1 MQNQTSNLGI
11 LSTMYMIIPVL
22 VGHEGKEVDDILER
36 ILEIRKQPKELHA
49 EMASDLVADM
59 TKKTTRSII
68 EGMQKPLNGL
78 GACEVKDVRE

>member
-49 EMASDLVADM
+49 ELASDLVADIS
-59 TKKTTRSII
+59 KKTVRDLMNS
-68 EGMQKPLNGL
+68 
-78 GACEVKDVRE
+78 EVKADVGQ

>member
-22 VGHEGKEVDDILER
+22 VGHEGSEVDDILER

-49 EMASDLVADM
+49 EMASDLVADIS
-59 TKKTTRSII
+59 KKTVRDLMNS
-68 EGMQKPLNGL
+68 
-78 GACEVKDVRE
+78 EVKADVGQ

>member
-49 EMASDLVADM
+49 EMASDLVADIS
-59 TKKTTRSII
+59 KKTVRDLMNS
-68 EGMQKPLNGL
+68 
-78 GACEVKDVRE
+78 EVKADVGQ

>member
-1 MQNQTSNLGI
+1 MQNQNSNLGI

-49 EMASDLVADM
+49 EMASDLVADIS
-59 TKKTTRSII
+59 KKTVRDLMNS
-68 EGMQKPLNGL
+68 
-78 GACEVKDVRE
+78 EVKADVGQ